1 MTDWDDAQLGDQ
13 KQTNM
18 CWNQGPELAWC
29 LALQSA
35 KWAAVLKNT
44 SLVYLQKLYM

>member
-1 MTDWDDAQLGDQ
+1 
-13 KQTNM
+13 M

-29 LALQSA
+29 LALQSV

-44 SLVYLQKLYM
+44 SLVYLHLHVKVLRLSTVFL

>member
-1 MTDWDDAQLGDQ
+1 MHSWETK

-29 LALQSA
+29 LALQSV

-44 SLVYLQKLYM
+44 GLVYLQKLYM